1 MKYKYDLF
9 MKVIRSIMRT
19 KKYKYDILMKVIRSI
34 MWRMKYKY
42 DLLMKVIRSNNECK
56 DSLYYV
62 LLYFFY
68 LLSLLGLKQ
77 LIKQILKSNSKEKIP
92 SVS

>member
-1 MKYKYDLF
+1 MKVIRSIMSTMKYKYDLF

-42 DLLMKVIRSNNECK
+42 DLLI
-56 DSLYYV
+56 
-62 LLYFFY
+62 
-68 LLSLLGLKQ
+68 SLLGLKQ